1 MPAHT
6 EATIIHR
13 MYTSTSPDHLFFE
26 LSSPFNAFAKQPTS
40 KTEGSSDGSW
50 SYCLPV
56 AASLYADFDGQFSSS
71 NQSYYATDTQQG
83 SVCPTE
89 LYQQAGPV
97 FPLSDQKVALTA
109 LLETEA
115 RRQRI
120 QEEFEED
127 DSEEDSQWSPEL
139 PTVFESDDDEE
150 DEWLEGFVEFRPNPA
165 LLSSHRRGGSEE
177 DADVGLREEV
187 LIKNFLRELHRVKR
201 EQKAQEKMMQ
211 GLSAADFGAQDSI
224 MVQ

>member
-1 MPAHT
+1 
-6 EATIIHR
+6 
-13 MYTSTSPDHLFFE
+13 MYSPTSPDRLFFE
-26 LSSPFNAFAKQPTS
+26 LSSPLSAFNAFAKQPTF
-40 KTEGSSDGSW
+40 KTDSSSDGSW

-56 AASLYADFDGQFSSS
+56 TDDYQTSSLYADFDGRFSAS
-71 NQSYYATDTQQG
+71 NQSYYAKDAQPTT
-83 SVCPTE
+83 VCPSE
-89 LYQQAGPV
+89 LYQEAGPV
-97 FPLSDQKVALTA
+97 FPLSEQKVALTA

-115 RRQRI
+115 RRQRE

-177 DADVGLREEV
+177 DADVGLREVV

-201 EQKAQEKMMQ
+201 EQKAQRKMMQ
-211 GLSAADFGAQDSI
+211 GLSAADFGA
-224 MVQ
+224 